1 MIGRSAWLLALVATI
16 AFLMSSCQPE
26 TQSGPSNQAPEARVF
41 APVEGLSVDHG
52 EEMNMTGSCIDPES
66 AEATLSAVWASDV
79 DGELVT
85 GSPDEQGNVTGTVFA
100 LTEGQHVITLTCS
113 DPEGGAGSDT
123 KNIIVEPNEVPAVE
137 IDEPDN
143 GDDFTTDESVTMVIS
158 VRDDVDAAELLL
170 VSVTSDLDGPLITD
184 LAPSSDG
191 EVVAVFS
198 LLSGNHMLTASALDL
213 EGGVGTA
220 SVSVEVETDHEAPAC
235 EVIEPIDGSF
245 EAGDNILFRGLV
257 SDPDVTPEE
266 LTVHWSTDLD
276 GEFAVIEPDTAGQSE
291 TFYDGLSVGE
301 HILSMRVVDEELFEC
316 TANTSLRVCVPS
328 DPPTVTLEQP
338 VTGVYLSGDPM
349 LFSATVGDDETD
361 PSDLGVSWSSDLDGE
376 FDAGS
381 ADSSGTLFFQYDALS
396 PGEHVV
402 TLTVDDRCGN
412 LTEASVAV
420 EIQVDDDA
428 DGFIAEPWGDD
439 CDDDSS
445 FVHPGATE
453 VAYDGID
460 QDCDGFDLT
469 DIDGDG
475 YDSDLVGGD
484 DCDDTNI
491 AINPGAIDLPYDGID
506 QDCSGTDAI
515 DLDGD
520 GWEGGLSGTDCNDN
534 NAAVN
539 PAATEI
545 PYNNIDE
552 DCSGADLTD
561 VDGDGHPAIS
571 VGGDDCDDNAFMVYP
586 GAPEV
591 PYDGIDQ
598 DCNGSDL
605 LDADGDGFEG
615 LSVGG
620 TDCDDANPSVF
631 PGAPEVPY
639 DGVDQ
644 DCSGT
649 DWDDVDGDGFAG
661 LSAGGGDCNDND
673 PSAFPG
679 AVDVPYD
686 GVDQDCSGGDLID
699 VDGDGYAGEAAGG
712 TDCNDGDL
720 LTHPAA
726 ADIPYD
732 GIDQDC
738 NGSDLIDVD
747 SDGFVAIAAGG
758 LDCNDYVP
766 TVYPGAPEVPGDGLD
781 NDCNGLVDDVEPTAV
796 AALDGNPFL
805 CNPIPISGGGSYG
818 PPGPPLSYNWFIAAK
833 PAASSVT
840 DTDIAVQTAVDT
852 TFTPDMVGVFVLGL
866 DVTQGPTTSTDYL
879 VISVENDPSNN
890 PPVADAG
897 ADQSVSASVSAYYS
911 SYSWHC
917 PACPGRTITLD
928 GTGSS
933 DPDGNPLDYQWS
945 AVSGSVSFA
954 TATNAS
960 TTATLNGGT
969 PSYNSTATWTYT
981 IQLEVADC
989 EQETDADTLTG
1000 TYTCTCN

>member
-1 MIGRSAWLLALVATI
+1 MFARSSWPVVLIVAVAAL
-16 AFLMSSCQPE
+16 
-26 TQSGPSNQAPEARVF
+26 SGCPTDTSTGPANQAPEARIF
-41 APVEGLSVDHG
+41 APVEGLSIDHG
-52 EEMNMTGSCIDPES
+52 EELNMTGSCIDPES
-66 AEATLSAVWASDV
+66 EESMLTATWSSDV
-79 DGELVT
+79 DGDLVT
-85 GSPDEQGNVTGTVFA
+85 GNPDEQGNATGTVFA
-100 LTEGQHVITLTCS
+100 LTEGQHVITLTCA
-113 DPEGGAGSDT
+113 DDDGGAGTDT
-123 KNIIVEPNEVPAVE
+123 KNIIVEPNEAPQVE
-137 IDEPDN
+137 IEEPDN

-158 VRDDVDAAELLL
+158 VRDDVDPMESLL
-170 VSVTSDLDGPLITD
+170 VSVESDLDGPLVTD
-184 LAPSSDG
+184 LVPSSDG

-213 EGGVGTA
+213 EGGLGTA
-220 SVSVEVETDHEAPAC
+220 SVSVEVETDHLAPDC
-235 EVIEPIDGSF
+235 EILEPLDGSF
-245 EAGDNILFRGLV
+245 EEGDNILFRGVV

-266 LTVHWSTDLD
+266 LTVHWSTDID
-276 GEFAVIEPDTAGQSE
+276 GEFAVIEPDSYGQSE
-291 TFYDGLSVGE
+291 TFYDGLTVGE
-301 HILSMRVVDEELFEC
+301 HILTMRVVDEELFEC
-316 TANTSLRVCVPS
+316 SADTSLRVCVPS
-328 DPPTVTLEQP
+328 EAPTITLDQP
-338 VTGVYLSGDPM
+338 VTGTYLSGEPI
-349 LFSATVGDDETD
+349 LFSATVADDETD
-361 PSDLGVSWSSDLDGE
+361 PTDLAVSWSSDLDGE
-376 FDAGS
+376 FDSSA
-381 ADSSGTLFFQYDALS
+381 ADSSGTIFFQFDLLS
-396 PGEHVV
+396 PGEHLI
-402 TLTVDDRCGN
+402 TLRVDDRCGN
-412 LTEASVAV
+412 VTEASVQL

-439 CDDDSS
+439 CDDSS
-445 FVHPGATE
+445 PFVYPGAEE

-460 QDCDGFDLT
+460 QDCNGSDLT

-475 YDSDLVGGD
+475 YDSDLAGGD
-484 DCDDTNI
+484 DCDDTNL

-520 GWEGGLSGTDCNDN
+520 GWEGGVSGTDCNDN

-552 DCSGADLTD
+552 DCSGADLVD
-561 VDGDGHPAIS
+561 VDGDGHAAIS
-571 VGGDDCDDNAFMVYP
+571 VGGADCDDNAFSVYP

-615 LSVGG
+615 FTVGG

-639 DGVDQ
+639 DGIDQ
-644 DCSGT
+644 DCSGA

-661 LSAGGGDCNDND
+661 LAAGGGDCNDND

-712 TDCNDGDL
+712 TDCNDGDV
-720 LTHPAA
+720 LTNPGA

-738 NGSDLIDVD
+738 DGADLVDVD
-747 SDGFVAIAAGG
+747 NDGFIAISAGG
-758 LDCNDYVP
+758 LDCDDFLP

-796 AALDGNPFL
+796 AALDGNPYL
-805 CNPIPISGGGSYG
+805 CNPIPLSGAGSYG
-818 PPGPPLSYNWFIAAK
+818 PPGPPLTYYWFVAAK
-833 PAASSVT
+833 PSASDVT
-840 DTDIAVQTAVDT
+840 DDEIGDQTTVDT
-852 TFTPDMVGVFVLGL
+852 TFTPDMVGVFVIGL
-866 DVTQGPTTSTDYL
+866 QVTQGPATDTDYL
-879 VISVENDPSNN
+879 VVSVENDPTNN
-890 PPVADAG
+890 PPTADAG
-897 ADQSVSASVSAYYS
+897 PDQSVSGSVSAYYS
-911 SYSWHC
+911 NYTWNC
-917 PACPGRTITLD
+917 PACPGQTINLD
-928 GTGSS
+928 GSAS
-933 DPDGNPLDYQWS
+933 ADPDGNPLEYQWS
-945 AVSGSVSFA
+945 AVSGSVTFA
-954 TATNAS
+954 NADAAT

-969 PSYNSTATWTYT
+969 PSYNSTATWNYT
-981 IQLEVADC
+981 IELEVLDC
-989 EQETDADTLTG
+989 ELESATDTLDA